1 MTLQA
6 FLIGVLEF
14 LSFLIVTVNFR
25 ACAKGKIALTVGTD
39 VLIATIGFE
48 ITQRIAEA
56 TTLEERLAY
65 IVGASL
71 GSVSGMRLT
80 RRWDEPS

>member
-1 MTLQA
+1 MPLRA
-6 FLIGVLEF
+6 LLIGSLEF
-14 LSFLIVTVNFR
+14 LAFLIVTVNFR
-25 ACAKGKIALTVGTD
+25 ACAKGKVALTVGTD

-71 GSVSGMRLT
+71 GSIAGMRLT
-80 RRWDEPS
+80 